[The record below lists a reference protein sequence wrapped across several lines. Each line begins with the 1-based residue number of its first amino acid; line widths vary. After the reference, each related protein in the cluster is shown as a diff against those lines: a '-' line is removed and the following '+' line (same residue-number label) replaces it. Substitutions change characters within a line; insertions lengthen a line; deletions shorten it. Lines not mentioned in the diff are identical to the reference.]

1 MAAETPFGLSFGD
14 PRRYMGKSPLA
25 QVGQALKTGGILYGL
40 HKSGAIEAL
49 DKMGIKHDNKG
60 GFTFNKP
67 AGSVPPITSGAA
79 GDMNTNGVFGT
90 NPMPIS
96 PSSLSQPVMQA
107 VPAVPTAPVGPG
119 VQITP
124 LGQDAP
130 SNVQINTF
138 APPAPDAGMQIL
150 NNTFRPQS
158 SVDVTND
165 TDFNTFVPDMGN
177 QMAISPNDYMN
188 NPGFGK
194 LKKLA
199 GQFMG
204 MG

>member
-1 MAAETPFGLSFGD
+1 MATAITPFGESFGD
-14 PRRYMGKSPLA
+14 PRRYMGQSPLA
-25 QVGQALKTGGILYGL
+25 QVGQALKTGAVLYGL

-49 DKMGIKHDNKG
+49 DKMGIKSDNKG

-79 GDMNTNGVFGT
+79 GDMNTNGVWGS
-90 NPMPIS
+90 NPMPVS
-96 PSSLSQPVMQA
+96 PSSLSQPVM
-107 VPAVPTAPVGPG
+107 PAMQTAPMAPG

-138 APPAPDAGMQIL
+138 APPPPDAGMQLL
-150 NNTFRPQS
+150 NGTFRPQS
-158 SVDVTND
+158 SVDVNNR
-165 TDFNTFVPDMGN
+165 TDFNPLGPDASNQFAVSGN
-177 QMAISPNDYMN
+177 HYQQI
-188 NPGFGK
+188 PGYGK
-194 LKKLA
+194 LQRIA

>member
-1 MAAETPFGLSFGD
+1 MATAITPFGESFGD
-14 PRRYMGKSPLA
+14 PRRYMGQSPLA
-25 QVGQALKTGGILYGL
+25 QVGQALKTGAVLYGL

-49 DKMGIKHDNKG
+49 DKMGIKSDNKG

-96 PSSLSQPVMQA
+96 PSSLSQPVMPVMQ
-107 VPAVPTAPVGPG
+107 TAPMAPG

-130 SNVQINTF
+130 SNVQTNTF
-138 APPAPDAGMQIL
+138 APPPPDAGMQLL
-150 NNTFRPQS
+150 NGTFRPQS
-158 SVDVTND
+158 AVDVRNE
-165 TDFNTFVPDMGN
+165 TDFNPLPPDYSN
-177 QMAISPNDYMN
+177 QFAVSPDDYRN
-188 NPGFGK
+188 IPGFGK
-194 LKKLA
+194 PQKIA